1 MKIWY
6 YGSTMKTPKKRFVVI
21 DGNAIIHRAY
31 HALPPLTA
39 KDGSLVNAVYGFT
52 SMLLKILSDV
62 KPEFLAVTF
71 DVAGGTFRDKISD
84 TYKATRV
91 KADQEL
97 YDQIP
102 LVYEVVKA
110 FGLPIFTKEGY
121 EADDVI
127 GTLVKRT
134 LDEKKLGIET
144 LIVTGD
150 RDLLQL
156 VDEDTFVYLLK
167 KGMSEF
173 DLYNPDKVREYY
185 GFGPERVVDYK
196 ALRGDSS
203 DNIPGVKGIGEKT
216 AKELIEKVGGIDDIY
231 KKIEKLGELGVKDS
245 VIEKLKVDEN
255 GARVSRQLASIECS
269 VPDLNFDL
277 ETARVRDF
285 DRSKMIELFQKFSF
299 VSLLKRLPGGGA
311 TGVEGENTDAPK
323 KKVQSKKKKLVV
335 RVSSENL
342 PEFLEEMK
350 KQSELSVKEVIQGK
364 NVMEGELNGF
374 IFVTETKVF
383 LLDFSLL
390 KIKEQ
395 DGVFELFEDATKLF
409 VGHDLKQLL
418 KALEKIGRKFAG
430 KLFDIMIASYLLN
443 ANTKAHDMKSIML
456 RELGDELVDAP
467 KETLFG
473 IDMVALSAECEF
485 FPEIKQLYF
494 EELKKFEQA
503 ELFETM
509 EMPLIPVLA
518 HMEVAGVGVDLEHLK
533 KLSQEVAEAI
543 EKVTKKIW
551 KEAGEEFNI
560 ASNNQLRDILFE
572 KMGLMSDGIKKGKT
586 GYSTAAS
593 ELEKLRGMSPIIE
606 MIEEHRELSKLQN
619 TYIDVL
625 PELINPKT
633 ARIHASFNQAVAATG
648 RLSGSDPNMQNIPIR
663 TELGREVRRA
673 FWAEKGNV
681 LVAADY
687 SQIEL
692 RIAAA
697 VSGDK
702 TMIEIF
708 NKGEDIHK
716 ATAAIINNV
725 PLEDVTKEMRSRAKT
740 INFGVLY
747 GQGAYGL
754 SAQTG
759 MTQFEAKEFIA
770 TYFEKFEGVKKYMD
784 SILLEARKTG
794 YVETIFGRRRYIPE
808 LKSSNFQVR
817 AAGERMAINMPIQGA
832 EADIVKL
839 GMIEVYDRLRELKEW
854 EKGEI
859 KIILQVHDEIV
870 AEVKEGLEEKV
881 SKIMKEAMENVYKLS
896 IPIIVDVS
904 VGKRWGDLK

>member
-1 MKIWY
+1 
-6 YGSTMKTPKKRFVVI
+6 MKTAKKRFVII

-39 KDGSLVNAVYGFT
+39 KDGMMVNAVYGFT

-71 DVAGGTFRDKISD
+71 DVKGGTFRDKISD
-84 TYKATRV
+84 KYKATRV

-102 LVYEVVKA
+102 LVYDVVRA
-110 FGLPIFTKEGY
+110 FNLPIFTKEGY

-127 GTLVKRT
+127 GTLVQCT

-185 GFGPERVVDYK
+185 GFGPERVVDFK

-231 KKIEKLGELGVKDS
+231 KKIAKLGEMGVKES
-245 VIEKLKVDEN
+245 VIEKLRADEE
-255 GARVSRQLASIECS
+255 GARMSKQLAAIHCT
-269 VPDLNFDL
+269 VPDLEFDL
-277 ETARVRDF
+277 ENARVREF
-285 DRSKMIELFQKFSF
+285 DRPKVIELFQKFSF
-299 VSLLKRLPGGGA
+299 VSLLKRLPGGPAEVTDAG
-311 TGVEGENTDAPK
+311 EGDAPK
-323 KKVQSKKKKLVV
+323 KKIKSKKKKQIVNV
-335 RVSSENL
+335 DVENVK
-342 PEFLEEMK
+342 EFLDEVK
-350 KQSELSVKEVIQGK
+350 GKNELYVKEVIQGK
-364 NVMEGELNGF
+364 NVIEGELTGF
-374 IFVTETKVF
+374 IFVTDSKVF
-383 LLDFSLL
+383 LLDL
-390 KIKEQ
+390 KALKAKEQ
-395 DGVFELFEDATKLF
+395 DAVFALFLDKKKLV

-418 KALEKIGRKFAG
+418 KALEIAGKTFEG

-456 RELGDELVDAP
+456 RELGEELVDAP

-473 IDMVALSAECEF
+473 IDMAAMSRECES
-485 FPEIKQLYF
+485 FPEIKEAYYK
-494 EELKKFEQA
+494 ELEKEKHVK
-503 ELFETM
+503 LFEDM
-509 EMPLIPVLA
+509 EMPLIPVLV
-518 HMEVAGVGVDLEHLK
+518 HMEVAGVGVDLPHLK
-533 KLSQEVAEAI
+533 KLSKEVQEAI

-551 KEAGEEFNI
+551 EEAGEEFNI
-560 ASNNQLRDILFE
+560 SSNSQLRDVLFE
-572 KMGLMSDGIKKGKT
+572 KMGLMSEGIKKGKT

-593 ELEKLRGMSPIIE
+593 ELEKLRGTSPIIE
-606 MIEEHRELSKLQN
+606 MIEEYRELTKLQN

-625 PELINPKT
+625 PDLINSKT
-633 ARIHASFNQAVAATG
+633 GRIHASFNQAVAATG

-663 TELGREVRRA
+663 TDLGKQVRCA
-673 FWAEKGNV
+673 FVAEKGNV

-697 VSGDK
+697 VSGDEK
-702 TMIEIF
+702 MVEF
-708 NKGEDIHK
+708 FKKGEDIHK
-716 ATAAIINNV
+716 ATAAVIYNV
-725 PLEDVTKEMRSRAKT
+725 PIDKVTKEMRSAAKT
-740 INFGVLY
+740 VNFGVLY

-754 SAQTG
+754 ASQTG

-770 TYFEKFEGVKKYMD
+770 KYFEQFQGVKKYMD
-784 SILLEARKTG
+784 GVLAEARKTG

-808 LKSSNFQVR
+808 LKSSNFQMR

-854 EKGEI
+854 EKGDI

-870 AEVKEGLEEKV
+870 AEVKEGLEDKV
-881 SKIMKEAMENVYKLS
+881 SKIMKDAMENIYKLS

>member
-1 MKIWY
+1 
-6 YGSTMKTPKKRFVVI
+6 MKTPKKRFVVI

-231 KKIEKLGELGVKDS
+231 KKIEKLSELGVKDS
-245 VIEKLKVDEN
+245 VIAKLKADEN
-255 GARVSRQLASIECS
+255 GARVSKQLASIECS

-285 DRSKMIELFQKFSF
+285 DRGKMIELFQKFSF
-299 VSLLKRLPGGGA
+299 VSLLKRLPGGGSA
-311 TGVEGENTDAPK
+311 VAEVENIDAPK
-323 KKVQSKKKKLVV
+323 KKAKVKKKKLIVK
-335 RVSSENL
+335 VSSENL
-342 PEFLEEMK
+342 SEFLEEIK

-364 NVMEGELNGF
+364 NVMEGELTGF
-374 IFVTETKVF
+374 IFVTEAKIF
-383 LLDFSLL
+383 LVDFSLL
-390 KIKEQ
+390 NAKEQ
-395 DGVFELFEDATKLF
+395 DVVLELFDDAKKLF

-418 KALEKIGRKFAG
+418 KALQKIERKFAG

-473 IDMVALSAECEF
+473 IDMIALSAECEF

-494 EELKKFEQA
+494 EELEKFGQA
-503 ELFETM
+503 KLFETM
-509 EMPLIPVLA
+509 EMPLIPVLSC
-518 HMEVAGVGVDLEHLK
+518 MEVAGVGVDLAHLK

-572 KMGLMSDGIKKGKT
+572 KMGLMSEGIKKGKT

-593 ELEKLRGMSPIIE
+593 ELEKLRGTSPIIE

-625 PELINPKT
+625 PELIHPKT
-633 ARIHASFNQAVAATG
+633 GRIHASFNQAVAATG

-725 PLEDVTKEMRSRAKT
+725 PLEEVTKEMRSRAKT

>member
-1 MKIWY
+1 
-6 YGSTMKTPKKRFVVI
+6 MKTPKKRFVVI

-102 LVYEVVKA
+102 LVYEVVRA

-277 ETARVRDF
+277 ESARVRDF

-311 TGVEGENTDAPK
+311 AVSEAENIDAPK
-323 KKVQSKKKKLVV
+323 KKAKTKKKKVMV
-335 RVSSENL
+335 KVNSENL
-342 PEFLEEMK
+342 PEFLEEIK
-350 KQSELSVKEVIQGK
+350 KQNEMAVKEVIQGK
-364 NVMEGELNGF
+364 NVMEGELSGF
-374 IFVTETKVF
+374 IFVTEEKVF
-383 LLDFSLL
+383 LIDFSSL
-390 KIKEQ
+390 KTKEQ
-395 DGVFELFEDATKLF
+395 DAVFELFQDGQKII

-418 KALEKIGRKFAG
+418 KALEKIERKFSG

-456 RELGDELVDAP
+456 RELGEEFLDTP

-494 EELKKFEQA
+494 EELKKLEQA
-503 ELFETM
+503 KLFETM

-518 HMEVAGVGVDLEHLK
+518 HMEVAGVGVDLAHLK

-551 KEAGEEFNI
+551 KEAGEEFNV

-572 KMGLMSDGIKKGKT
+572 KMGLMSEGIKKGKT

-633 ARIHASFNQAVAATG
+633 KRIHASFNQAVAATG

-725 PLEDVTKEMRSRAKT
+725 PLEEVTKEMRSRAKT

-747 GQGAYGL
+747 GQGPYGL
-754 SAQTG
+754 ASLTG

-854 EKGEI
+854 KKGEI